1 MCIGNNISKCVT
13 SDIPNHFANSG
24 VHSVAKNSTTTS
36 PTLLDNKNCITFNM
50 LSYILLPSSTAD
62 TIVAKLSS
70 VKITSAA
77 SFATSVPT
85 IPIAHPMSDAFNAG
99 LSFTPSP
106 VIATISPFFCHAFTI
121 LTLCSGDTLAYTE
134 YFLTF
139 FSKSSSDIFSSSSP
153 VIASSSFS
161 NIPNFFAIAVA
172 VILWSPVIITVFI
185 PAVLHFS
192 TAFFA
197 SSLGG
202 SIIPTNPTNINSL
215 SIFFISCFVGLWS
228 ISLYAH
234 AKTLKASFAMF
245 SLCSLIVFA

>member
-1 MCIGNNISKCVT
+1 M
-13 SDIPNHFANSG
+13 
-24 VHSVAKNSTTTS
+24 
-36 PTLLDNKNCITFNM
+36 
-50 LSYILLPSSTAD
+50 
-62 TIVAKLSS
+62 SS
-70 VKITSAA
+70 VSITSAA

-85 IPIAHPMSDAFNAG
+85 IPIAHPILAVFNAG

-106 VIATISPFFCHAFTI
+106 VIATISPFFCQALTI

-139 FSKSSSDIFSSSSP
+139 FSSSSSVIFSKSAP

-161 NIPNFFAIAVA
+161 NIPNFLAIAVA

-192 TAFFA
+192 TAIFA

-202 SIIPTNPTNINSL
+202 SIIPTIPTNIKSF
-215 SIFFISCFVGLWS
+215 SIFSISSFVGL
-228 ISLYAH
+228 
-234 AKTLKASFAMF
+234 
-245 SLCSLIVFA
+245 